1 MKDMVLMYITCKDN
15 EEAEKIS
22 RGLLEKRLIACSSML
37 PVKSMYWWQGK
48 MQNDDEVVII
58 AKTNEKNFSKV
69 KTEVKKLHS
78 YQIPCILKIGAE
90 ANEEY
95 DDWVENEIS

>member
-1 MKDMVLMYITCKDN
+1 
-15 EEAEKIS
+15 
-22 RGLLEKRLIACSSML
+22 
-37 PVKSMYWWQGK
+37 